1 MDGNIKEVELA
12 AMGNSAAGP
21 QQRDVKADV
30 LAAEPEAQQ
39 GEPDLEAAEPS
50 RPADVAHLEIP
61 RARKWRGRY
70 LLCRHM
76 HTSKSLLCRLSYW
89 TSITSCFQGRIS
101 G

>member
-1 MDGNIKEVELA
+1 
-12 AMGNSAAGP
+12 MGNSAAGP

-61 RARKWRGRY
+61 TARKWRGQV
-70 LLCRHM
+70 LALQTHA
-76 HTSKSLLCRLSYW
+76 HIKKFALP
-89 TSITSCFQGRIS
+89 SIVLD
-101 G
+101 